1 MDVQKRKATLDG
13 VDIKSKMEDR
23 DEISEEDE
31 VALWKNG
38 LLGCHSA
45 ISRYLEQFISITA
58 NCLACVQKNIGI

>member
-1 MDVQKRKATLDG
+1 MRKATLDG

-31 VALWKNG
+31 VALWKSWAVTQ
-38 LLGCHSA
+38 L
-45 ISRYLEQFISITA
+45 SRYLEQFISITA